1 MTAWASRTVVFSQR
15 RELVFP
21 KASRLRL
28 TTSGLDGRMT
38 AAKQR
43 VLGLMPSAAQRLLP
57 LARVSLCGASHP
69 LQQHLSAPAS
79 RLSPSSSTASTTTTS
94 SNVQTMLIQ
103 QQQQQQQQQQHNGL
117 VGSFVQG
124 AGLAR
129 CQFKTGVRFASSAA
143 QRKTTEADKKSEQ
156 KVFH

>member
-1 MTAWASRTVVFSQR
+1 MTAS
-15 RELVFP
+15 
-21 KASRLRL
+21 
-28 TTSGLDGRMT
+28 
-38 AAKQR
+38 KQR

-57 LARVSLCGASHP
+57 LARFFLCGASRP
-69 LQQHLSAPAS
+69 LQQHLTI
-79 RLSPSSSTASTTTTS
+79 L
-94 SNVQTMLIQ
+94 M
-103 QQQQQQQQQQHNGL
+103 QQQQQQQQHQNNGL

-129 CQFKTGVRFASSAA
+129 CQFKTGVRFASTAA